1 LEIVTGRVAE
11 KKHRYNDGGGAQAR
25 EKKRDTPFIP
35 GCIRRNRLF
44 VNFCEVF
51 RNGDELVI
59 RVPQA
64 AGPRPFGLG

>member
-1 LEIVTGRVAE
+1 
-11 KKHRYNDGGGAQAR
+11 
-25 EKKRDTPFIP
+25 
-35 GCIRRNRLF
+35 